1 MRVLNGIV
9 PSAMFPK
16 PPLPNALLAAQ
27 RMAVS
32 TDVVDFHIALA
43 V

>member
-1 MRVLNGIV
+1 ML
-9 PSAMFPK
+9 
-16 PPLPNALLAAQ
+16 ALHASYRALWELLVVREAFKKRSFLGVA
-27 RMAVS
+27 S